1 MLTIKVLGPG
11 CPNCSRVE
19 ENARKAVKMMAV
31 EAQIEKMTDRAE
43 FQKYNLLATPG
54 LVVNEQLVWAGRIPS
69 EAEVMTW
76 LANALE
82 TAKE

>member
-11 CPNCSRVE
+11 CPNCS
-19 ENARKAVKMMAV
+19 NVKEVAQQALTMLGV
-31 EAQIEKMTDRAE
+31 EAEIVKVTDRAE

-54 LVVNEQLVWAGRIPS
+54 LVINEKLVSAGRIPS

-76 LANALE
+76 LADALE
-82 TAKE
+82 TA

>member
-11 CPNCSRVE
+11 CPNCSQVE
-19 ENARKAVKMMAV
+19 ENVRKAVKMMAV
-31 EAQIEKMTDRAE
+31 EAQIEKVTDRAE

-54 LVVNEQLVWAGRIPS
+54 LVVNEQLVSAGRIPS

-76 LANALE
+76 MANALE
-82 TAKE
+82 TA